1 MPFIFEKTP
10 LEGVILIKPQ
20 VFYDDR
26 GYFFE
31 SYKKSEFAKAG
42 IDCEFNQE
50 NNSKSARDV
59 VRGLHYQKTPHAQAK
74 LVRVAKGAIIDVVV
88 DIRKGSPDYGK
99 WIKVELSEENHRMIF
114 VPRGFAH
121 GFVALSEF
129 AELQYKVDN
138 EYCKAAEGG
147 IIWNDPALGVDW
159 GVTDPILSEK
169 DTVLPLLAEADNN
182 FIYGGVDL

>member
-1 MPFIFEKTP
+1 MPFTFEKTS
-10 LEGVILIKPQ
+10 LEGVLLIKPQ

-42 IDCEFNQE
+42 IECEFGQE
-50 NNSKSARDV
+50 NNSKSARGV

-74 LVRVAKGAIIDVVV
+74 LVRVLKGAILDVVV

-99 WIKVELSEENHRMIF
+99 WIKVELSEENRRMIF

-138 EYCKAAEGG
+138 EYCKASEGG
-147 IIWNDPALGVDW
+147 IIWNDPTLSVDW
-159 GVTDPILSEK
+159 GMTDPILSAK
-169 DTVLPLLAEADNN
+169 DAVLPLLAEADNN
-182 FIYGGVDL
+182 FIYGGDL